1 MRLSNQGQ
9 ILDSKAGVGKCEII
23 CKKNCLL
30 ILILRLLL
38 RQWKI
43 QRSGRTKNLKMQ
55 EPEMPDSLV
64 ALFAMQSIYYKCLL
78 GICFRNTAIYFV
90 PVLLL
95 IIQSFSNKFLSDVQ
109 WLNKY
114 LKCLYA

>member
-9 ILDSKAGVGKCEII
+9 TLDSKAGVGKCEII

-55 EPEMPDSLV
+55 EPEMPDFLV
-64 ALFAMQSIYYKCLL
+64 AYLLCRVSIINVCLE
-78 GICFRNTAIYFV
+78 CFRNTAIYFV
-90 PVLLL
+90 PLLLL
-95 IIQSFSNKFLSDVQ
+95 IIQSFSDKFLLDIQ

-114 LKCLYA
+114 LKCLHA